1 MLEIEERARAGL
13 TEDVSLDNQVTPLTK
28 VINKRG

>member
-1 MLEIEERARAGL
+1 MLEVEERASAGV
-13 TEDVSLDNQVTPLTK
+13 TEDVSLGNQVTPLTK